1 MENSLIIIIIQ
12 IVLVFTIIAIITL
25 FIRMNDT
32 IKLEKRISRY
42 SIKESKNK
50 YDKSYYD
57 KFFDK
62 YKLFVKAQRKKI
74 IKLFPNYN
82 TVSSH

>member
-1 MENSLIIIIIQ
+1 MENSLIIIVIQ
-12 IVLVFTIIAIITL
+12 IVLVFTVITIITL

-42 SIKESKNK
+42 TIKESRDK

-62 YKLFVKAQRKKI
+62 YKSFVKAQRKKI
-74 IKLFPNYN
+74 
-82 TVSSH
+82 T